1 MPLNNKTTSSK
12 KQSSTE
18 KVEISALTSLLK
30 SLDNRLSNLD
40 NNSNSHIKFISDTF
54 KWTENVINYC
64 KNIEKQISD
73 KEEKKKNIEKNN
85 KFIIS
90 EQLNNMSKIKTRNI
104 RNTIGLSRTNTE
116 LKVKINPIHNNN
128 FFISRKS
135 FVHPP
140 PKNKILKT
148 TKSTTNLNQFK
159 NLLISNNSLNKN
171 INNNNSNKLN
181 NKNNEIKSN
190 KIVKNKITHR
200 KSLVLTQR
208 PTLKSSRTIKN
219 LNLGKRIVNSVIMR
233 NKKKKTIPRVNT
245 ELNLNKSGLSK
256 GENNKT
262 LDNSFSRILS
272 MEDTYQYDMNF
283 NCDPLL
289 TDLDFNTKGLFN
301 NDNLGKINPY
311 VKKTII
317 EEFIEN
323 DTFYYI
329 IKYLTNQD
337 KVNLMNANKLFRKNC
352 LKQII
357 SNLKE
362 EKNKYK
368 ELISSFNE
376 NNVGEKYNIDKMI
389 ISNKTEKAIQLLND
403 NSLNKFFFQKEPPSK
418 DILLI
423 YYLYFQMIKH
433 PISNLILNKK
443 EFWKK
448 CCEYFIKE
456 ENGKIGIILEKN
468 YKKLILSPDN
478 IYKIL
483 KILDGNLVKINL
495 NNFSKNY
502 RTTGLFTFYIKDVLN
517 FLGIT
522 NEKTLSNH
530 SYWTF
535 KDIIELIQSKIDI
548 LKKYKANV

>member
-1 MPLNNKTTSSK
+1 MPLNNKSTTSK
-12 KQSSTE
+12 KQNLTE
-18 KVEISALTSLLK
+18 KVEFSALTSLLK

-54 KWTENVINYC
+54 KWTENVIDYC
-64 KNIEKQISD
+64 KNIEKQISN
-73 KEEKKKNIEKNN
+73 KEEKKKINEKND
-85 KFIIS
+85 KIIIS
-90 EQLNNMSKIKTRNI
+90 EKLNKTSKIKTRNK
-104 RNTIGLSRTNTE
+104 RNTIGFSRTNTE
-116 LKVKINPIHNNN
+116 LRLKINPIQNNY
-128 FFISRKS
+128 FFSIKS
-135 FVHPP
+135 LIP
-140 PKNKILKT
+140 PKKKTLKS
-148 TKSTTNLNQFK
+148 TKSTTNLNEFK
-159 NLLISNNSLNKN
+159 SVLISNVSLNKN
-171 INNNNSNKLN
+171 NNNNNNNSNKLP
-181 NKNNEIKSN
+181 NKVNDLNSN
-190 KIVKNKITHR
+190 KIVKNKIIHR

-208 PTLKSSRTIKN
+208 PTLKSSKTTKN
-219 LNLGKRIVNSVIMR
+219 LKIERKSLVSSVVIK
-233 NKKKKTIPRVNT
+233 NKKKHLPRINT
-245 ELNLNKSGLSK
+245 ESNLNKSGTSK

-262 LDNSFSRILS
+262 LDNSFSRIIS
-272 MEDTYQYDMNF
+272 MEDTFQYDMNF

-289 TDLDFNTKGLFN
+289 TDLDFNTKGLLI
-301 NDNLGKINPY
+301 NDNIGKINPY
-311 VKKTII
+311 VKKTIV

-323 DTFYYI
+323 DTFSYI

-337 KVNLMNANKLFRKNC
+337 TVNLMNANKLFRKNC

-368 ELISSFNE
+368 ELISCLDE
-376 NNVGEKYNIDKMI
+376 NNVGEKYNIDQMI

-403 NSLNKFFFQKEPPSK
+403 NSLNKLFFQKEPPSK

-433 PISNLILNKK
+433 PIINLKSNKK

-456 ENGKIGIILEKN
+456 EKGKIGILLEKN
-468 YKKLILSPDN
+468 FKKLILTPDN

-483 KILDGNLVKINL
+483 KLLDGNLIQINL
-495 NNFSKNY
+495 NNFSKIY
-502 RTTGLFTFYIKDVLN
+502 RTTGLFTFYIKDILN

-535 KDIIELIQSKIDI
+535 KDVIEFIKTKIEI
-548 LKKYKANV
+548 LKKYETRV